1 MSELLKALLALVPE
15 SWVQAALAIAV
26 AIVAGIP
33 LVFKLWR
40 DFGDHRHAVTL
51 KRPMDR
57 VLQLA
62 DAASPETELATAL
75 QRLKEAEIFA
85 IAFGVR
91 ASPIRVAALTRM
103 YNTGLFSPTALRI
116 LAHFVDGGSEPAV
129 RLVIGRG
136 DRWAA
141 RTSTFAMVV
150 LTLYYFLLLFQ
161 LFRAATPGAVVAS
174 LVLGVVWLALMIVFG
189 REVRALYLA
198 EDAQKHLEKLGLLAP
213 AE

>member
-1 MSELLKALLALVPE
+1 MPELLKALLALAPE
-15 SWVQAALAIAV
+15 SYPQAALPIAV
-26 AIVAGIP
+26 AIVAAIP

-141 RTSTFAMVV
+141 RMATFAIVV
-150 LTLYYFLLLFQ
+150 LTLYYFLLLLQ
-161 LFRAATPGAVVAS
+161 LFRVGTAGAVLAS
-174 LVLGVVWLALMIVFG
+174 LLLGAVWLLLMIIFG

-198 EDAQKHLEKLGLLAP
+198 EDAQKRLTGLGLLAS
-213 AE
+213 EE